1 MCKYDNG
8 RTMRAPTM
16 LRKSKYILYRRTR
29 RGTPAFCAEFA
40 SCSITVNRKKG
51 GLTVKRS
58 AFHIG
63 LGTILILMLFANYAS
78 AAMVTPYAD
87 TVFSSARVSL
97 NTKMNASFTAQT
109 KAKQA
114 EIKVTECVLQ
124 VKNGT
129 EWNESTTLTAPSKVA
144 TNTSR
149 YSAAKDYSSNCSSR
163 NTYRI
168 KAVFDADG
176 YSKTVYSNSVSY

>member
-1 MCKYDNG
+1 MK
-8 RTMRAPTM
+8 
-16 LRKSKYILYRRTR
+16 KS
-29 RGTPAFCAEFA
+29 
-40 SCSITVNRKKG
+40 V
-51 GLTVKRS
+51 
-58 AFHIG
+58 FHIG
-63 LGTILILMLFANYAS
+63 LVTILILMLFANYAL
-78 AAMVTPYAD
+78 AAMVTPFAD

-97 NTKMNASFTAQT
+97 STKMNASFTAQT
-109 KAKQA
+109 KAMKA

-129 EWNESTTLTAPSKVA
+129 DWNDSTTLTAPSKVA
-144 TNTSR
+144 TNTIR
-149 YSAAKDYSSNCSSR
+149 YSAANDYSINCSSG

>member
-1 MCKYDNG
+1 M
-8 RTMRAPTM
+8 
-16 LRKSKYILYRRTR
+16 
-29 RGTPAFCAEFA
+29 
-40 SCSITVNRKKG
+40 
-51 GLTVKRS
+51 KRNII
-58 AFHIG
+58 HIG
-63 LGTILILMLFANYAS
+63 LGTILILMLFANCAF

-87 TVFSSARVSL
+87 TIFSSARVSL
-97 NTKMNASFTAQT
+97 STKMNASFTAQT
-109 KAKQA
+109 KAMQS

-129 EWNESTTLTAPSKVA
+129 DWNESTTLIAPSKVA

-149 YSAAKDYSSNCSSR
+149 YSAAKDYSSNCSSG

-176 YSKTVYSNSVSY
+176 YTKTVYSNSVSY